1 MKRWSW
7 LLLCAL
13 LLGGC
18 GYHRPGQGENLGQ
31 VNSLQVQF
39 FANQTYEPFLENI
52 LTNAVTQR
60 FLRTRRWRL
69 VEDPARADAVFS
81 GTVVDYHSDPV
92 SFDANDNVL
101 EYRAQIKAA
110 GELRRQE
117 DGRVL
122 WKGALSWSEE
132 YPGSLD
138 KARQEDEKR
147 IAINSIAQRLA
158 EEFYFHLTDNF

>member
-1 MKRWSW
+1 MKRLSW
-7 LLLCAL
+7 LLLCVL
-13 LLGGC
+13 LLAGC
-18 GYHRPGQGENLGQ
+18 GYHRPGQGESLGQ
-31 VNSLQVQF
+31 VSALQVQLF
-39 FANQTYEPFLENI
+39 VNQTYEPFLENV

-60 FLRTRRWRL
+60 FLRTQRWRL
-69 VEDPARADAVFS
+69 VENPAQADAVFS
-81 GTVVDYHSDPV
+81 GTVVDYRSVPV
-92 SFDANDNVL
+92 SFDAKDNVL

-122 WKGALSWSEE
+122 WKGTLTWSEE

-138 KARQEDEKR
+138 KGRQEDEEAV
-147 IAINSIAQRLA
+147 AINSIAERLA